1 MSKSISEEDV
11 KSLNELTE
19 SLGRNSKVAA
29 PFFALGILATLVGAG
44 IAIYFIVNLS
54 AKLEDA
60 QEGLTVA
67 QIELTQS
74 QAALEDA
81 NRSLEE
87 ANTALGSSQ
96 SSQSES
102 KATEDSLERAIMQ
115 VTKSQEGL
123 AGARTNVSNATI
135 ALPSQGKR
143 VAQQTATGSLS
154 GEWVDGYGSLY
165 VISQEGREF
174 RYTVRFLNTTGADSG
189 IQGTA
194 IGTITGGEAAYNF
207 QDNVNRN
214 LKCRGEVSKDLNAI
228 VETCRYPDGR
238 EVSVTLLRT

>member
-1 MSKSISEEDV
+1 MTKSISAEDV

-19 SLGRNSKVAA
+19 SLGRNSKLAA

-44 IAIYFIVNLS
+44 IAIYFIVSLS
-54 AKLEDA
+54 AQLEDA
-60 QEGLTVA
+60 QKGLEVA
-67 QIELTQS
+67 QLEITQS

-87 ANTALGSSQ
+87 ANAALGGSPSSQ
-96 SSQSES
+96 SASN
-102 KATEDSLERAIMQ
+102 ATENSLERAIMQ

-123 AGARTNVSNATI
+123 VGARANVSNATI
-135 ALPSQGKR
+135 ALPSQGQR
-143 VAQQTATGSLS
+143 TAQQAAPGSLS

-165 VISQEGREF
+165 VISQVGREF

-189 IQGTA
+189 IHGTA
-194 IGTITGGEAAYNF
+194 SGTITRGEAVYGF
-207 QDNVNRN
+207 QDNVNRE
-214 LKCRGEVSKDLNAI
+214 LTCRGKASDDFNSI
-228 VETCRYPDGR
+228 IETCRYPDGR